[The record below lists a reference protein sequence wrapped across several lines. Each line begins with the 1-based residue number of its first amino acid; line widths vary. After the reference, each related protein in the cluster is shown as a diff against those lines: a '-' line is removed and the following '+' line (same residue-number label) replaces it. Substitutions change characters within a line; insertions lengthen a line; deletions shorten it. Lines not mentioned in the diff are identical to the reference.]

1 MQINIIY
8 TIALASLFGLL
19 LLWKL
24 LSLVEIS
31 TRQLILSYLR
41 KRFLYT
47 LVYHRRAGTD
57 DINVA
62 STINIIVLVAANMT
76 ACIYGLPDRIELAR
90 RCGALFLLNAT
101 PLLLGGRTSFLID
114 RIMILKPNQQSLLHR
129 WMGRVC
135 VLQGLIHGGISAASS
150 SPTTLLQKAVSIRT
164 ATGKKSLTDC
174 NQLLSVVAVLGIAS
188 FLYIRR
194 YMYEIF
200 LKTHLLLAVA
210 IVVILWFHIPLSSR
224 FNVIVLGVASGMW
237 LIQQVFWLTRLCY
250 RNLGSGSS
258 MVTSFKEYSSH
269 DPSSEGMGITL
280 KLKRPWKVRPGQY
293 VYLTLPNISRHHG
306 GFLQAHPY
314 AIAWME
320 GSDISLIVQRQSG
333 FSNDVFRATGRHT
346 SVIVDGPYGQPQQFM
361 CYDKVLFIASGIG
374 VAAHLLAIRD
384 LLEAHENR
392 SARVRRITLLWFLET
407 MG

>member
-224 FNVIVLGVASGMW
+224 FNVIVLGV
-237 LIQQVFWLTRLCY
+237 
-250 RNLGSGSS
+250 
-258 MVTSFKEYSSH
+258 
-269 DPSSEGMGITL
+269 
-280 KLKRPWKVRPGQY
+280 
-293 VYLTLPNISRHHG
+293 YLTLPNISRHHG